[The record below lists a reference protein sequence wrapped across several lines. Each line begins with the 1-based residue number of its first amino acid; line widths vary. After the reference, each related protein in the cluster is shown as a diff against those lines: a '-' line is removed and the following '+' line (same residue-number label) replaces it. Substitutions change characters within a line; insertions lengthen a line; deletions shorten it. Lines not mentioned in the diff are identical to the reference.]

1 MSLNDPQW
9 GKRGAGGPPDLDE
22 IWRNVNRR
30 MNELF
35 GRKGGGGDDGAGG
48 GGRRPALPLSGVGIL
63 VALVVVVWLASGF
76 YIVDEGRRGVVT
88 RFGKYTETTQPG
100 AALAPAVPDRGEG
113 ARRLLAG
120 AGRSRS
126 ATATRPRTRSDNEAL
141 MLTDDENIIDIQF
154 AVQYNLKSAEAYLFN
169 VRKPD
174 LIVQFI
180 AQTAMGEVV
189 GKAKMDFVLYE
200 GREQIAKSAEK
211 LMQEML
217 DRYQT
222 GVYVQKVTLQSVQ
235 PPDKVQAAFDDAVKA
250 GQDRERFRNEGQAY
264 ANDVVPRARGNA
276 ARLIEE
282 ANGYQAEVV
291 QRAEGDASR
300 FRQILVEY
308 AKAPGV
314 TRERLYL
321 DMMQTVVG
329 NSSKVLV
336 DQKAGSNLLYLP
348 LDKLI
353 QQSGRAGG
361 RRPRADPSAARQ
373 SDAAGAGADRSRSI
387 PAARARR
394 CAAASAAEHRDE
406 AHDAPPRPRR
416 RAAAGRVAVALHGR
430 PAPVRDQVPAGRDRR
445 DAAERR
451 ASTSRCRCCRT

>member
-9 GKRGAGGPPDLDE
+9 GKRGSSGPPDLDE

-30 MNELF
+30 LNDLF
-35 GRKGGGGDDGAGG
+35 SRKTPQPGDGEGGGGGGAP
-48 GGRRPALPLSGVGIL
+48 RPRLPTSGVGIL
-63 VALVVVVWLASGF
+63 IGLVVLVWLASGF

-100 AALAPAVPDRGEG
+100 
-113 ARRLLAG
+113 
-120 AGRSRS
+120 
-126 ATATRPRTRSDNEAL
+126 PRWHLPFPVESVELVDFSQVKTIEIGYRNSPKNKVDKEAL

-154 AVQYNLKSAEAYLFN
+154 AVQYNIKSAEDYLFS

-174 LIVQFI
+174 QIVAFV

-189 GKAKMDFVLYE
+189 GKAKMDFALYE

-217 DRYQT
+217 DRYKT
-222 GVYVQKVTLQSVQ
+222 GIYVQKVTLQNVQ

-276 ARLIEE
+276 SRLMEE
-282 ANGYQAEVV
+282 ANGYKAEVV
-291 QRAEGDASR
+291 ERAEGDASR
-300 FRQILVEY
+300 FKQILVEY
-308 AKAPGV
+308 AKAPAV

-321 DMMQTVVG
+321 DMMQSVVG
-329 NSSKVLV
+329 NASKVMM
-336 DQKAGSNLLYLP
+336 DQKAGGSLLYLP

-353 QQSGRAGG
+353 QQSVAGAAASPVG
-361 RRPRADPSAARQ
+361 TPAATDNVPSRSPGVSPSTDPAAAT
-373 SDAAGAGADRSRSI
+373 SDAARSR
-387 PAARARR
+387 
-394 CAAASAAEHRDE
+394 E
-406 AHDAPPRPRR
+406 ALRNR
-416 RAAAGRVAVALHGR
+416 
-430 PAPVRDQVPAGRDRR
+430 
-445 DAAERR
+445 ERGGD
-451 ASTSRCRCCRT
+451 SR

>member
-9 GKRGAGGPPDLDE
+9 GKRGNSGGPPDLDE
-22 IWRNVNRR
+22 IWRNVNRKI
-30 MNELF
+30 NELF
-35 GRKGGGGDDGAGG
+35 GRKAGGPGDGDPGGGGGLRARLPASGA
-48 GGRRPALPLSGVGIL
+48 AIL
-63 VALVVVVWLASGF
+63 VALVLLVWLASGF

-88 RFGKYTETTQPG
+88 RFGKFTEATQPG
-100 AALAPAVPDRGEG
+100 PRWHLPFPIE
-113 ARRLLAG
+113 
-120 AGRSRS
+120 
-126 ATATRPRTRSDNEAL
+126 TAELVDFSQVKTIEIGYRNSPKNKVDKEAL

-154 AVQYNLKSAEAYLFN
+154 AVQYNIKSAEAYLFN

-174 LIVQFI
+174 LIVAFI

-189 GKAKMDFVLYE
+189 GKAKMDFALYE

-217 DRYQT
+217 DRYKT
-222 GVYVQKVTLQSVQ
+222 GIYVQKVTLQNVQ

-276 ARLIEE
+276 SRLLEE

-321 DMMQTVVG
+321 DMMQSVVG
-329 NSSKVLV
+329 NATKVLV
-336 DQKAGSNLLYLP
+336 DQKAGSSLLYLP

-353 QQSGRAGG
+353 QQS
-361 RRPRADPSAARQ
+361 
-373 SDAAGAGADRSRSI
+373 AAGAAA
-387 PAARARR
+387 PAAAPVAAETAPARPQ
-394 CAAASAAEHRDE
+394 ASAA
-406 AHDAPPRPRR
+406 PPEP
-416 RAAAGRVAVALHGR
+416 AAAL
-430 PAPVRDQVPAGRDRR
+430 DAGRSREALR
-445 DAAERR
+445 ARERGGD
-451 ASTSRCRCCRT
+451 SR

>member
-9 GKRGAGGPPDLDE
+9 GKRGSGGPPDLDE

-30 MNELF
+30 LNDLL
-35 GRKGGGGDDGAGG
+35 GRRAGGGDDGPGGSGG
-48 GGRRPALPLSGVGIL
+48 GARPTLPLPGVGIL
-63 VALVVVVWLASGF
+63 VALVIVVWLASGF

-100 AALAPAVPDRGEG
+100 ARWHLPFPIEERELVDF
-113 ARRLLAG
+113 
-120 AGRSRS
+120 SQV
-126 ATATRPRTRSDNEAL
+126 RTVEVGYRNTPKNKKENEAL
-141 MLTDDENIIDIQF
+141 MLTDDENIIEIQF
-154 AVQYNLKSAEAYLFN
+154 AVQYNLKNAEANLFN

-264 ANDVVPRARGNA
+264 ANDVVPRARGAA

-291 QRAEGDASR
+291 QRADGDASR

-321 DMMQTVVG
+321 DMMQTVIG
-329 NSSKVLV
+329 NSSKVLI
-336 DQKAGSNLLYLP
+336 DQKAGSNSLLYLP

-353 QQSGRAGG
+353 QQTGPSGQAAGG
-361 RRPRADPSAARQ
+361 DPSAARQ
-373 SDAAGAGADRSRSI
+373 SVPAAPEPTVTLDPSRSR
-387 PAARARR
+387 
-394 CAAASAAEHRDE
+394 E
-406 AHDAPPRPRR
+406 ALRSRERGDPR
-416 RAAAGRVAVALHGR
+416 
-430 PAPVRDQVPAGRDRR
+430 
-445 DAAERR
+445 
-451 ASTSRCRCCRT
+451 